1 MECTVP
7 PLFFLHYRPFS
18 CLRRTLWDVVKEVE
32 NRGGKQ
38 AVPSRNG
45 LGWSSVGTS
54 GTVAGWLKSLQCSDA
69 VNLASVRSS
78 VVQPLLQ
85 LIKILLMNIIIKVY
99 FNCCMSSRFDVELVR

>member
-1 MECTVP
+1 MV
-7 PLFFLHYRPFS
+7 
-18 CLRRTLWDVVKEVE
+18 WA
-32 NRGGKQ
+32 G
-38 AVPSRNG
+38 AVSAHLERW
-45 LGWSSVGTS
+45 LL
-54 GTVAGWLKSLQCSDA
+54 AGWLKSLQCSDA